1 MNEDKQFFDE
11 KSQDAVV
18 EAIQKVQQ
26 DNKVQLGEPAIIAL
40 SLFGKMVTDIL
51 WNKLQ

>member
-1 MNEDKQFFDE
+1 MSEDKKFYDE

-26 DNKVQLGEPAIIAL
+26 ENKVQLGEPAIIAL
-40 SLFGKMVTDIL
+40 SLFGKMVCDLL